1 MGRSAQENFYRRFG
15 NPPRI
20 IPKFTDIDTLPDK
33 DYRYQKI
40 FEAWVVVL
48 RSLLGREPTEAESFG
63 MKDIR
68 QEIAKNLGEERTLAN
83 VS

>member
-1 MGRSAQENFYRRFG
+1 MGRSALQNFHLRFG

-20 IPKFTDIDTLPDK
+20 TVRFVNIEDEPDR

-48 RSLLGREPTEAESFG
+48 RALLGREPTEPEIFG

-68 QEIAKNLGEERTLAN
+68 QELAKNLGEERIAN
-83 VS
+83 V

>member
-1 MGRSAQENFYRRFG
+1 MGRTAQENFYRRFG
-15 NPPRI
+15 NPARI
-20 IPKFTDIDTLPDK
+20 TVRFVNIEDEPDR

-40 FEAWVVVL
+40 FEEWVVML
-48 RSLLGREPTEAESFG
+48 RSLLGREPAEAEIFG

-68 QEIAKNLGEERTLAN
+68 EEIARNLGERRTAN

>member
-1 MGRSAQENFYRRFG
+1 MGRTAQQNFYRRFG

-20 IPKFTDIDTLPDK
+20 TVKFTDIDSEPDR

-40 FEAWVVVL
+40 FEAWVVML
-48 RSLLGREPTEAESFG
+48 RSLLGREPTEPEIFG

-68 QEIAKNLGEERTLAN
+68 QEITANLAKERTLVN
-83 VS
+83 V